1 MFGGS
6 FNPVHNGHLH
16 AARLILTQTDFTRI
30 LFVPLHRP
38 SHKLHNGS
46 ATAEDRLAMLRLAL
60 SDLDTA
66 GREVLIEECELK
78 RGGLSYTI
86 DTVDYLYETYAV
98 LGKIGIVIGDDLVP
112 GLYSWHRWAELK
124 EKVLFIILSRNKG
137 LSEAVPPP
145 GCSCVE
151 LKNPVVE
158 LSSSRIRNLVA
169 RGGSAEGMVP
179 DEVAE
184 YIRRNRLYLA

>member
-6 FNPVHNGHLH
+6 FNPVHNGHMH
-16 AARLILTQTDFTRI
+16 VARQILTQTDFTRI
-30 LFVPLHRP
+30 LFVPLD
-38 SHKLHNGS
+38 LHS
-46 ATAEDRLAMLRLAL
+46 FPTRRS
-60 SDLDTA
+60 SDLDSA

-98 LGKIGIVIGDDLVP
+98 LGNIGVVIGDDLVP

-137 LSEAVPPP
+137 LPEAVPPP

-158 LSSSRIRNLVA
+158 LSSSRIRNIVA